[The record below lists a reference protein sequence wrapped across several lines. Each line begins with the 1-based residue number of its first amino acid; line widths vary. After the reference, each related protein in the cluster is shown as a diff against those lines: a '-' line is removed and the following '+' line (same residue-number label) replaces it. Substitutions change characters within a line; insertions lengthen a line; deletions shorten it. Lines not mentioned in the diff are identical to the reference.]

1 MRKDKPDNDS
11 VSRAAGFLQVSEF
24 EIFELA
30 YGLWFGKRSTSEQTE
45 SLFSSYMHNELVPYW
60 VRDMAR
66 KVIARCNGGKCDPE
80 EFGVHTSDEVDPETK
95 IIGKLYIIM
104 VAVIMI
110 GFCYV
115 AITAPYPE
123 IYSRMF

>member
-24 EIFELA
+24 DLFELA
-30 YGLWFGKRSTSEQTE
+30 HSLWFGKRASSEQTE
-45 SLFSSYMHNELVPYW
+45 HLFSGYMHRGLVPYW

-66 KVIARCNGGKCDPE
+66 KVITKCSDKCDPE
-80 EFGVHTSDEVDPETK
+80 EFGVHTPDEVDLETK
-95 IIGKLYIIM
+95 IIGTLYIIM
-104 VAVIMI
+104 VAVIVL

>member
-1 MRKDKPDNDS
+1 MRKANPDSDS
-11 VSRAAGFLQVSEF
+11 VGRAAGILQVSEF

-30 YGLWFGKRSTSEQTE
+30 HSLWFGKSASSEQTE
-45 SLFSSYMHNELVPYW
+45 DLFSGYMHRGLVPYW

-66 KVIARCNGGKCDPE
+66 KVIARCGGGMCDPE
-80 EFGVHTSDEVDPETK
+80 EFGVHVPEPDPETK
-95 IIGKLYIIM
+95 TIGKLYIIM
-104 VAVIMI
+104 VTVIMI

-115 AITAPYPE
+115 VTTVQYPE